1 MKQSLLLGILLGLF
15 LMACQ
20 KKDNPPAND
29 ANAALFSM
37 WTSCGWCVG
46 ADSIKITEALTTY
59 GSIRPCDTT
68 DVFLEVNTSPQDYA
82 SLIALYDHEA
92 FEKIV
97 DKTGNLA
104 ADGCDQWVR
113 VEKDGKSHTIWFENV
128 LEDRLLPV
136 RDFLLRLESIKQEME

>member
-1 MKQSLLLGILLGLF
+1 MLLGLF

-20 KKDNPPAND
+20 KEDNPPANND
-29 ANAALFSM
+29 NAAVFSM

-46 ADSIKITEALTTY
+46 VDSIRITQATTTF
-59 GSIRPCDTT
+59 GSIRPCDT
-68 DVFLEVNTSPQDYA
+68 DAFLEVSTSLLDYA
-82 SLIALYDHEA
+82 ELIALYDHEA

-97 DKTGNLA
+97 EKTGSLA

-113 VEKDGKSHTIWFENV
+113 VEQDGKTHTIWFSNV